1 MGLYGYERKAIDAMI
16 ATILLI
22 YIGVRLQAPALY
34 FVLCGI
40 DVFIQLIKFGG
51 AMYKAGSGD

>member
-1 MGLYGYERKAIDAMI
+1 MI

-22 YIGVRLQAPALY
+22 YIGVRLQAPTLY

-40 DVFIQLIKFGG
+40 AVFCHLIKYGV
-51 AMYKAGSGD
+51 AMYKMGSGDK

>member
-1 MGLYGYERKAIDAMI
+1 MI

-22 YIGVRLQAPALY
+22 YIGVRLQAPTLY

-40 DVFIQLIKFGG
+40 TMLIHLIKYGMT
-51 AMYKAGSGD
+51 MYKVGKAINEP

>member
-1 MGLYGYERKAIDAMI
+1 MI
-16 ATILLI
+16 ATIILI
-22 YIGVRLQAPALY
+22 YIGARLQAPALY

-40 DVFIQLIKFGG
+40 TAFIQLIKFGV